1 MNHFNF
7 VLSLA
12 RTRKI
17 ALEEYLV
24 DRSISDRFGD
34 IVRHFLESFVLSS
47 NFVFSK
53 IQPDRK
59 ESGDSLIDKLG
70 PMHDSFRERTYS
82 VHIHPHA
89 PDIQIKY

>member
-1 MNHFNF
+1 
-7 VLSLA
+7 LA
-12 RTRKI
+12 RTKN
-17 ALEEYLV
+17 ALEYLV
-24 DRSISDRFGD
+24 DWSISDRLGD
-34 IVRHFLESFVLSS
+34 VVRHFLESFVLSS

-89 PDIQIKY
+89 SDIQI